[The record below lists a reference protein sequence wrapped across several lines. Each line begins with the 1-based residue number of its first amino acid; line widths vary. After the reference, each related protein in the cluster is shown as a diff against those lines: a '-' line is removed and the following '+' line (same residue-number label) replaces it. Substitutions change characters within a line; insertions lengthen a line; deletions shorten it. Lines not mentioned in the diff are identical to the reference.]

1 MIKSKKDL
9 DFYIAADRIMN
20 GLPAKRGLKEL
31 LFGRILGGAIIDYL
45 RSLRKYEFYS
55 NTTHSSFTPR
65 VLLRF
70 VWGCRF
76 RRLGMKLG
84 FSIGRNIL
92 GYGVVIPHYGTIVIN
107 GEANIGNFCVLH
119 TSICIAGGNKN
130 IGDYFYLSAGSQLI
144 GNITLGDGVTVAAHS
159 LVKDSADSNTL
170 MAGSPAVVKR
180 EQYPIWPERDGSKYT
195 RRVEKVMSIRKQ
207 IYGM

>member
-1 MIKSKKDL
+1 
-9 DFYIAADRIMN
+9 
-20 GLPAKRGLKEL
+20 
-31 LFGRILGGAIIDYL
+31 
-45 RSLRKYEFYS
+45 
-55 NTTHSSFTPR
+55 
-65 VLLRF
+65 
-70 VWGCRF
+70 
-76 RRLGMKLG
+76 MKLG

-119 TSICIAGGNKN
+119 TSTCIAGGNKN

-159 LVKDSADSNTL
+159 LVKDSADSITL